1 MTNKT
6 IQLEGMTCPTCVM
19 KIEKLLKKTKGV
31 QESEVL
37 YNSGRVKVSFD
48 ENTVSVDD
56 ISAAI
61 EQLGY
66 RVVSVK

>member
-1 MTNKT
+1 V
-6 IQLEGMTCPTCVM
+6 L
-19 KIEKLLKKTKGV
+19 KIEKLLKKTKGIE
-31 QESEVL
+31 ESEVL
-37 YNSGRVKVSFD
+37 YNSGRVKVGFD
-48 ENTVSVDD
+48 EETVSIDD

>member
-6 IQLEGMTCPTCVM
+6 LQLEGMTCPTCVLR
-19 KIEKLLKKTKGV
+19 IEKLLKKTKGV
-31 QESEVL
+31 GESEVL
-37 YNSGRVKVSFD
+37 YNSGRVKLALD
-48 ENTVSVDD
+48 EDLVSVDA

-66 RVVSVK
+66 KVVSVK

>member
-6 IQLEGMTCPTCVM
+6 LQLEGMTCPTCVL
-19 KIEKLLKKTKGV
+19 KIEKLLQKTKGV
-31 QESEVL
+31 EKSEVL
-37 YNSGRVKVSFD
+37 YNSGRVKLTFD
-48 ENTVSVDD
+48 ENIVSADA

-66 RVVSVK
+66 VVVSVK

>member
-6 IQLEGMTCPTCVM
+6 LQLEGKTSPTSVLR
-19 KIEKLLKKTKGV
+19 IEKLLKKTKGV
-31 QESEVL
+31 GESEVL
-37 YNSGRVKVSFD
+37 YNSGRVKLALD
-48 ENTVSVDD
+48 EDLVSVDD

-66 RVVSVK
+66 KVVSVK

>member
-1 MTNKT
+1 MTKKT
-6 IQLEGMTCPTCVM
+6 YQLEGMTCPTCAI

-31 QESEVL
+31 EESEVL

-48 ENTVSVDD
+48 EATVTSED
-56 ISAAI
+56 ITAAI

-66 RVVSVK
+66 TVVSEK

>member
-6 IQLEGMTCPTCVM
+6 LQLEGMTCPTCVL
-19 KIEKLLKKTKGV
+19 KIEKLLKKTKGIE
-31 QESEVL
+31 ESEVL
-37 YNSGRVKVSFD
+37 YNSGRVKVGFD
-48 ENTVSVDD
+48 EETVSVDD